1 MGGKQIDIDVYI
13 HVYFIKCNCTFIFI
27 QMGMRRETEMAIHWR
42 CMQKE
47 NAAKNINGQR
57 ANVKGIILQKLEL
70 TE

>member
-1 MGGKQIDIDVYI
+1 
-13 HVYFIKCNCTFIFI
+13 
-27 QMGMRRETEMAIHWR
+27 MGMRRETEMAIHWR